1 MTDKASNSAP
11 NQTANKTPN
20 QTPNNT
26 MKTFGYPDTLIR
38 EYDHWCVLLRPAQV
52 TLGSLVLACKDPAQ
66 KFSEISAQAFTE
78 QAQVVQDIERVL
90 AQFVSFEKMNYMML
104 MMVDPDVHY
113 HVLPRYGAPRRFE
126 EAQNAA
132 LSALEFVDVGWPALP
147 ALAEPTVTTP
157 EQNAEL
163 VAHLQSI
170 W

>member
-1 MTDKASNSAP
+1 
-11 NQTANKTPN
+11 
-20 QTPNNT
+20 
-26 MKTFGYPDTLIR
+26 
-38 EYDHWCVLLRPAQV
+38 
-52 TLGSLVLACKDPAQ
+52 
-66 KFSEISAQAFTE
+66 
-78 QAQVVQDIERVL
+78 
-90 AQFVSFEKMNYMML
+90 MNYMML